1 MKEPTKILGMDTY
14 DVRARLSPI
23 VLVVVPIG
31 FLFLAWFPGDSTK
44 LAILLS
50 LVVSFGLATLVAQL
64 GRYLG
69 NE

>member
-14 DVRARLSPI
+14 DVRTRLFPI

-31 FLFLAWFPGDSTK
+31 LLFLAWFLGDSTK

-69 NE
+69 KE